1 MVRGKIEEKGDGREK
16 EEEDIEMEEDKEEE
30 IKRIRC

>member
-1 MVRGKIEEKGDGREK
+1 MRGKIEEKGDGREK